1 MSLAWNMCMLNMAHC
16 FCCRRPTSLM
26 IQKAGNVYAYEPNEP
41 EPHSGT
47 TAELSPDKTASQV
60 VAG

>member
-1 MSLAWNMCMLNMAHC
+1 MLNMAHC

-47 TAELSPDKTASQV
+47 TAELSPDKTTSQV